1 MSIAKLTKE
10 YRKISKSNSVEYFK
24 RNTYLV
30 TDSKGRCIRR
40 VVPSIG
46 RFHIIS
52 EIGANSADER
62 FTDSVVE
69 EIKDK
74 VKPRVIVWF
83 GTCEITQKKGKNI
96 SLRTAHM

>member
-1 MSIAKLTKE
+1 LDDFT
-10 YRKISKSNSVEYFK
+10 
-24 RNTYLV
+24 
-30 TDSKGRCIRR
+30 
-40 VVPSIG
+40 
-46 RFHIIS
+46 S
-52 EIGANSADER
+52 EIGANSADDR

-96 SLRTAHM
+96 SLRTPPPSLSEY